1 MGRIPDL
8 PCDIEQVVELLGIE
22 VIRDTGTQ
30 LHCRCPFCADRK
42 AHMNVKIR
50 DNVFRC
56 NRCGKGGGILHL
68 YAEYGSIFDYADH
81 AGRKGKTQ
89 QGTGQ
94 VPCGTSTKDSAEVA
108 LFHGTKVGAYRC
120 SS

>member
-8 PCDIEQVVELLGIE
+8 PCDIEQVVDLLGIE

-42 AHMNVKIR
+42 AHLNVKIR

-56 NRCGKGGGILHL
+56 NRCGTCIVQFILDRVITNVIKL
-68 YAEYGSIFDYADH
+68 KFL
-81 AGRKGKTQ
+81 
-89 QGTGQ
+89 
-94 VPCGTSTKDSAEVA
+94 PNTKKHPPR
-108 LFHGTKVGAYRC
+108 LI
-120 SS
+120 

>member
-1 MGRIPDL
+1 ML
-8 PCDIEQVVELLGIE
+8 CQSNSYSF
-22 VIRDTGTQ
+22 Q
-30 LHCRCPFCADRK
+30 SNSSA
-42 AHMNVKIR
+42 
-50 DNVFRC
+50 
-56 NRCGKGGGILHL
+56 
-68 YAEYGSIFDYADH
+68 YGSIFDYADH